1 MPIKK
6 PRNPFYI
13 LLVPIGVAFVV
24 TAFAYGVMAFQSVST
39 LRGGDASRNA
49 HPLWSWLRRHGD
61 ETMLAELAA
70 LGVLTAAAIGTD
82 RWWSRPGSPD

>member
-6 PRNPFYI
+6 PRNPFYV
-13 LLVPIGVAFVV
+13 LLVPVGVAFVV

-39 LRGGDASRNA
+39 LRGADPARNA
-49 HPLWSWLRRHGD
+49 HPLWTWLRRHGD
-61 ETMLAELAA
+61 ETLLGELAV

-82 RWWSRPGSPD
+82 RWWSRPGSSD